1 MDNLPLQIGQINLVI
16 VHQGESAHAGS
27 GQIHGHG
34 RAQPA
39 QAHNQYMGFEKC
51 LLGFCAE
58 TRQQYLAAVAQQ
70 LLVIHRAILAGL
82 RGSLISVMKQ
92 WCGAGA
98 ARGTGR

>member
-34 RAQPA
+34 RAQPT
-39 QAHNQYMGFEKC
+39 QPHNQYMGFEKC

-58 TRQQYLAAVAQQ
+58 IRQQYLAAVAQQ
-70 LLVIHRAILAGL
+70 LLVIHWFILAGL
-82 RGSLISVMKQ
+82 RVCLISLVI
-92 WCGAGA
+92 
-98 ARGTGR
+98 